1 MNLIGCSL
9 LGEND
14 YDLYF
19 IENNDSSFHLQL
31 CPLGHLAVEHR
42 IIVLVYEFRDP

>member
-1 MNLIGCSL
+1 MNLIAGCSL

-14 YDLYF
+14 YVLYF
-19 IENNDSSFHLQL
+19 IENDSSFHLQL